1 MKKIFFISLFVAIS
15 ISSFAQNLSLSYPGG
30 VISDGG
36 SVVFSTPANVAIT
49 SGQKVIFVHN
59 NGAADATVIC
69 TKEIIDTIAG
79 TENAFCWG
87 GGCYTPAVITSPSS
101 ALIAAGDSTATDI
114 CFSGDYNANGHVGDS
129 HIRYIFTNTVNHES
143 VSVVVTY
150 NATPAGVN
158 AYAQNSFRM
167 TLSPNPAS
175 NFVNVDC
182 SLLTNVSSITVKN
195 LLGAVVFTSELSGSN
210 AKISINTTDFTDGI
224 YFVTTMSNGTPLS
237 TKKLVVR
244 H

>member
-36 SVVFSTPANVAIT
+36 SVIFSTPANVPILP
-49 SGQKVIFVHN
+49 GQKMIFVHN
-59 NGAADATVIC
+59 NGASDAIVIC
-69 TKEIIDTIAG
+69 TKEIIDTIPG
-79 TENAFCWG
+79 TENAFCWEA
-87 GGCYTPAVITSPSS
+87 CFTPDVYVSPSS
-101 ALIAAGDSTATDI
+101 ILVAAGDSTNESG
-114 CFSGDYNANGHVGDS
+114 FSGDYNAHGHVGDS
-129 HIRYIFTNTVNHES
+129 HIRYIFTNTQNHET

-158 AYAQNSFRM
+158 AYAQNNSRM

-182 SLLTNVSSITVKN
+182 SLSTNVSSIAVKN

>member
-30 VISDGG
+30 IIPDGG
-36 SVVFSTPANVAIT
+36 SVIFSTPANVAIT
-49 SGQKVIFVHN
+49 SGQRNIFVHN
-59 NGAADATVIC
+59 NGAGDAVVIC
-69 TKEIIDTIAG
+69 TKEIIDTIPG

-87 GGCYTPAVITSPSS
+87 GSCYTPDVYVSPGS
-101 ALIAAGDSTATDI
+101 ALIAVGDSTDQSG
-114 CFSGDYNANGHVGDS
+114 FSGDYNPHGIVGDS
-129 HIRYIFTNTVNHES
+129 HIRYIFTNTQNHET

-150 NATPAGVN
+150 NATAVGVKN
-158 AYAQNSFRM
+158 YAQTNNSKL
-167 TLSPNPAS
+167 TISPNPAS
-175 NFVNVDC
+175 NVATIDYA
-182 SLLTNVSSITVKN
+182 STSSNMSIVVKN

-210 AKISINTTDFTDGI
+210 GKISINTTDFTDGI